1 MKLSL
6 NVSQRK
12 EKDDFLIDVPNDF
25 YNAKFVDG
33 EIYYEIRDSRNNKIL
48 ENGKKFLKRYLIILL
63 GLLIMFGVIVSS
75 SLYIREI
82 SFSNYEDESV
92 YQEVMTS
99 MKKVG
104 PFYYPS
110 QKLNTL
116 ESKLRINH
124 PEYAWIGLRKDTSIL
139 YIDIDKIDVEI
150 VPEVTLKKGDI
161 ISSANG
167 LVDKMIVLRG
177 KSNINLGDVV
187 KKGDLLISGTLSENE
202 IVSPLAYIYAR
213 TFTYEK
219 VVVDKYYE
227 YSVEKL
233 KSTRLSFKESDN
245 SKVLFDFFFFKIF
258 RYYEIEKK
266 TIGDIRSCDIGRMY
280 AESIVKKN
288 FNNSHD
294 LNKEYII
301 DMKVISFL
309 EDEESYEFTF
319 LVNKY
324 ENIAT
329 FVEY

>member
-6 NVSQRK
+6 NISQK
-12 EKDDFLIDVPNDF
+12 KAKDEFFEEVPSCF
-25 YNAKFVDG
+25 YNARVVDG
-33 EIYYEIRDSRNNKIL
+33 EVYYEIRDGRNNKVL
-48 ENGKKFLKRYLIILL
+48 KDGKKFLKRYFIVLL

-82 SFSNYEDESV
+82 TFSNYEDQCV
-92 YQEVMTS
+92 YQEVMTA
-99 MKKVG
+99 MTKVG
-104 PFYYPS
+104 PFYYPN
-110 QKLNTL
+110 QKLNFL
-116 ESKLRINH
+116 EAKLRINH

-139 YIDIDKIDVEI
+139 YIDIDKIDIEI

-161 ISSANG
+161 VSSANG

-187 KKGDLLISGTLSENE
+187 KKGDILVTGTLSENE
-202 IVSPLAYIYAR
+202 LVSPLAYVYAK

-258 RYYEIEKK
+258 KHYEIEQKS
-266 TIGDIRSCDIGRMY
+266 IGDIRNVDIGRMY
-280 AESIVKKN
+280 AESIVRKN

-301 DMKVISFL
+301 DMKVITFL
-309 EDEESYEFTF
+309 EDEECYEFTF